1 MPGPPPPPDPSPAS
15 PAPSAPWRL
24 VGEVVLAWVPVPRE
38 LWALLPAGVSP
49 LRGAFGRAAL
59 VGVSYSASPVGPY
72 LELSLAL
79 PARLGLRPGLCVVFQ
94 VVSVPAARV
103 AYRANWGLPAVV
115 GPLTW
120 ESSPDGSE
128 RILRCSEPA
137 LELRGVP
144 RGPAFPA
151 LVPVR
156 SVQRRSDGP
165 VVLPRRFLALVR
177 LAGTTVTVGSSTD
190 AGHGFP
196 GFERLAGRHP
206 GAVMAGAR
214 ILARPAR
221 HPAGLWS
228 SLRAPLAAPEPA
240 LAVDALEDPNL
251 ATVAPRTGRLAQLVR
266 AQPSHG

>member
-1 MPGPPPPPDPSPAS
+1 MTDSD

-24 VGEVVLAWVPVPRE
+24 VGEVLLGWVRAPRE
-38 LWALLPAGVSP
+38 LRSLLPKGV
-49 LRGAFGRAAL
+49 GALHGRAAL
-59 VGVSYSASPVGPY
+59 VAVSYSHSPVGPY

-94 VVSVPAARV
+94 VVSSPEARLG
-103 AYRANWGLPAVV
+103 YRTNWGLPATV
-115 GPLTW
+115 GPLSW
-120 ESSPDGSE
+120 SAEGHE
-128 RILRCSEPA
+128 RVLRCDEPGI
-137 LELRGVP
+137 ELRGLPV
-144 RGPAFPA
+144 GPTFPA

-156 SVQRRSDGP
+156 SVQRRTDGP

-177 LAGTTVTVGSSTD
+177 LSRTTVVVADSADGHAGVGLH
-190 AGHGFP
+190 A
-196 GFERLAGRHP
+196 LAGVHP

-240 LAVDALEDPNL
+240 LAGPAGAGVTGAAIPLQWRP
-251 ATVAPRTGRLAQLVR
+251 APGA
-266 AQPSHG
+266 

>member
-1 MPGPPPPPDPSPAS
+1 MIAPDRAPA
-15 PAPSAPWRL
+15 APWRL
-24 VGEVVLAWVPVPRE
+24 VGEVVLGWVKAPKE
-38 LWALLPAGVSP
+38 LRSLLPAGVSSLP
-49 LRGAFGRAAL
+49 GRAAL
-59 VGVSYSASPVGPY
+59 VAVRYTDSPVGPY

-79 PARLGLRPGLCVVFQ
+79 PARIGLRPGLCVVFQ
-94 VVSVPAARV
+94 IVSSAEARL
-103 AYRANWGLPAVV
+103 AYRANWGLPATV

-120 ESSPDGSE
+120 SPKGHE
-128 RILRCSEPA
+128 RVLRCEEPGI
-137 LELRGVP
+137 EVRGLPV
-144 RGPAFPA
+144 GPTFPA
-151 LVPVR
+151 IVPVR

-165 VVLPRRFLALVR
+165 VVLPRRFLSLVR
-177 LAGTTVTVGSSTD
+177 LARTTVAVADSADGH
-190 AGHGFP
+190 AGVPLHG
-196 GFERLAGRHP
+196 LAGVHP

-240 LAVDALEDPNL
+240 LTTGVAPPAIL